1 MKLLRFCPIIPAHR
15 KPPWPGYTH
24 GLRLFTK
31 LLVAHPLVGVC
42 LPPEIRPADYLRL
55 TGYMIGSF
63 NIRGHSAGSYAG
75 MVWETILS
83 EFPDVDGKTVLAA
96 IALPPS
102 LLTTYNPSQLREIH
116 LIHHA
121 DDKLCVWNP
130 SNHDIKLLKQRGF
143 KITHVTGWRAYLGT
157 AQHNYSHW
165 TRVALPEGR
174 PDMEQLEG
182 IPGVL
187 PFEVYSQAPLRLISW
202 CSFELPRTARKLLRE
217 LAEMC
222 ELPETTTQALVAQIA
237 VHNAE
242 IKTEQEATQYL
253 AGLATVTISS
263 RAKLHN
269 YTTMVQQFLGTLPLP
284 MAVYMLDYYLP
295 MLSPNEGYNET
306 GLTMQSAGPVRQ
318 PSQSIALEF
327 LFKGSEFGHWRVKGG
342 QDAFAFRHPSL
353 GKTDVFS
360 LLASDAHHHKV
371 SPIGTGRLIAMV
383 GTAEAPADDG
393 DDLQVLFGLVLAIT
407 PRAAKKKD
415 ELAASRIYR
424 QCNPKFIEVAF
435 LTVPAIEF
443 FAKEQL
449 ETLQDLYTDSDQR
462 LDPIDATV
470 QGQNSP
476 VPKVFFLHTMWMFGC
491 TKPTRELTAVAQTSP
506 CRYHLGLGIY
516 NVQTAV
522 EGMEGNKRSHFLHLC
537 GQLLHLV
544 LTPCH
549 VEGEHH
555 PWTRSTALSFAA
567 EIDGHVLGTLC
578 AVTMALLTNRLDLCI
593 QGLFGAGKSKS
604 MAILIL
610 ALIEIDT
617 TDSLKILFI
626 CKENSGTRFFADLLL
641 WLDPPSGV
649 FGRIGRLV
657 GDQERNKSSYSHT
670 KFDIHPKERRQM
682 LHKCQLILATG
693 GTVAQDLTMQWS
705 TMGGFMQELSLLVID
720 EGQQYGTDRE
730 IAVISLLRQQ
740 PLVLWTGDSEQA
752 PGGIDRAARNAKRSR
767 QLLLAKKH
775 GLRSNRNYYTPATL
789 ADAMTRLLDG
799 SANEGL
805 TTLSQILKRGQST
818 LGRLWTSQLSPQ
830 DEEDLKVAS
839 AVLPGL
845 QAVFKATQPTMRRH
859 SRFVESELLEGA
871 ALNLP
876 RSLVRLAWILQHA
889 ATLLPMAGDIQA
901 TLNSQT
907 AGVSDIHAWGLM
919 LPSSS
924 RVSPVTYHAVVAVRY
939 PALCRQ
945 VNGLWELGSF
955 ASGGLPDKP
964 PGFQLVLWDTN
975 ARINGLV
982 ATDLETLVSEVLT
995 SFPCNAEFADGLF
1008 TMTTATDHKNNLN
1021 RSVLKRDYVRTL
1033 RVETIANSAG
1043 GTAQVSI
1050 VAQPS
1055 IGFLNTKYYSN
1066 GSPTEDTEDCLGRI
1080 TVGLT
1085 RSKSLTLL
1093 VSPLDMMGLMGM
1105 AQVIATIAY
1114 GIGGLRRG
1122 ETTWKWPEFNPDPVQ
1137 ENLAQLSRWS
1147 LNSPPN
1153 WEYPPLAIANQ
1164 YYDQHADEVKR
1175 ARYRLIL
1182 VRGSD
1187 LRWLD
1192 RARFQEIQAG
1202 LRTQHK
1208 WLPKQHLPFSEVVLY
1223 AYAADRTPFPTYV
1236 CLPSGLYKARTG
1248 NVVAQTGP
1256 DQEILSLPGIYFF

>member
-1 MKLLRFCPIIPAHR
+1 MA
-15 KPPWPGYTH
+15 
-24 GLRLFTK
+24 
-31 LLVAHPLVGVC
+31 
-42 LPPEIRPADYLRL
+42 
-55 TGYMIGSF
+55 
-63 NIRGHSAGSYAG
+63 
-75 MVWETILS
+75 
-83 EFPDVDGKTVLAA
+83 
-96 IALPPS
+96 
-102 LLTTYNPSQLREIH
+102 
-116 LIHHA
+116 
-121 DDKLCVWNP
+121 
-130 SNHDIKLLKQRGF
+130 
-143 KITHVTGWRAYLGT
+143 
-157 AQHNYSHW
+157 
-165 TRVALPEGR
+165 
-174 PDMEQLEG
+174 QLEG
-182 IPGVL
+182 TPGVL

-202 CSFELPRTARKLLRE
+202 CSFELPKTAKRLLRE
-217 LAEMC
+217 LAIMC
-222 ELPETTTQALVAQIA
+222 ELPETTTQALVTHIA
-237 VHNAE
+237 VHNSAVQ
-242 IKTEQEATQYL
+242 TEQEATQYL
-253 AGLATVTISS
+253 ASLATVTIAS
-263 RAKLHN
+263 RTKLLN
-269 YTTMVQQFLGTLPLP
+269 YTTMVQHFLGTLQLP

-306 GLTMQSAGPVRQ
+306 GLTMQSAGPIRQ
-318 PSQSIALEF
+318 PWQPIAFEF
-327 LFKGSEFGHWRVKGG
+327 LFKGSEFGHWKVKGG

-353 GKTDVFS
+353 GKTEVFS

-371 SPIGTGRLIAMV
+371 SPIGTGRLVAMV
-383 GTAEAPADDG
+383 GTADAPADDG
-393 DDLQVLFGLVLAIT
+393 RDLQILFGLVLAIT
-407 PRAAKKKD
+407 PRTSKSKD
-415 ELAASRIYR
+415 ELPASRIHR
-424 QCNPKFIEVAF
+424 QCNPRFIEVAF
-435 LTVPAIEF
+435 LSGPAIEF
-443 FAKEQL
+443 FAQEQFVA
-449 ETLQDLYTDSDQR
+449 LQDWYAASGQS

-470 QGQNSP
+470 QGQQGP
-476 VPKVFFLHTMWMFGC
+476 VPGTFFLHTMWMFGC
-491 TKPTRELTAVAQTSP
+491 TKPTREVTAVAQTPP

-522 EGMEGNKRSHFLHLC
+522 EGMDGNKRSHFLHLC
-537 GQLLHLV
+537 GQLLRLV
-544 LTPCH
+544 LIPCH
-549 VEGEHH
+549 VEGEPH
-555 PWTRSTALSFAA
+555 PWTRTTALSFAA
-567 EIDGHVLGTLC
+567 ELDGHVLGTLC

-610 ALIEIDT
+610 ALIEIDV

-626 CKENSGTRFFADLLL
+626 CKENSGTRSFADLLL

-670 KFDIHPKERRQM
+670 KFDIHPRERRQM
-682 LHKCQLILATG
+682 LNKCQLILATG

-740 PLVLWTGDSEQA
+740 PLVLWTGDSEQT

-767 QLLLAKKH
+767 QLLLSKKH
-775 GLRSNRNYYTPATL
+775 GLRSDRNYYMPANL
-789 ADAMTRLLDG
+789 ADAMIRLLDG

-805 TTLSQILKRGQST
+805 ATLSQILKRGQPT
-818 LGRLWTSQLSPQ
+818 LGQLWTSQLSPQ
-830 DEEDLKVAS
+830 DTEDLRA
-839 AVLPGL
+839 ANTVLPGL
-845 QAVFKATQPTMRRH
+845 RAQFEAAQPHVHRH
-859 SRFVESELLEGA
+859 SRFVDAELLEGTTV
-871 ALNLP
+871 NLP

-901 TLNSQT
+901 VLNSQT

-924 RVSPVTYHAVVAVRY
+924 RVSPVTYHSVVAVRY
-939 PALCRQ
+939 PDLCRCI
-945 VNGLWELGSF
+945 NGLWELGSF
-955 ASGGLPDKP
+955 ASGGLPDRP

-982 ATDLETLVSEVLT
+982 ATDLETLVSEVLHP
-995 SFPCNAEFADGLF
+995 FPNNAGFADGLF
-1008 TMTTATDHKNNLN
+1008 VMTTATDHKNNLN
-1021 RSVLKRDYVRTL
+1021 RSVLKKDYARTL

-1114 GIGGLRRG
+1114 GIRGLRRG
-1122 ETTWKWPEFNPDPVQ
+1122 ETTWGWPDFDADPAQ

-1147 LNSPPN
+1147 LNSAPA
-1153 WEYPPLAIANQ
+1153 WEFPPLAIANQ
-1164 YYDQHADEVKR
+1164 YHDQQANEVKR

-1182 VRGSD
+1182 VRGQT
-1187 LRWLD
+1187 
-1192 RARFQEIQAG
+1192 FAG
-1202 LRTQHK
+1202 
-1208 WLPKQHLPFSEVVLY
+1208 
-1223 AYAADRTPFPTYV
+1223 
-1236 CLPSGLYKARTG
+1236 
-1248 NVVAQTGP
+1248 
-1256 DQEILSLPGIYFF
+1256 